1 MDRQSS
7 LFDAVVSQKLPEPKV
22 KQRKSKE
29 KKKSYSI
36 GKPEVSKSKPE
47 VIEPEI
53 SKVISYK
60 DHSILMESLS
70 GKAREDFQIDTTE
83 ASF

>member
-7 LFDAVVSQKLPEPKV
+7 LFDAVVSQKLPEPKA

-29 KKKSYSI
+29 KRMSYSI

-47 VIEPEI
+47 VNEPEI
-53 SKVISYK
+53 PKVISDSVY
-60 DHSILMESLS
+60 SIRIKSLS
-70 GKAREDFQIDTTE
+70 G
-83 ASF
+83 